1 MCRMKA
7 QFAYVKQQ
15 YGKGFFVA
23 ASRLFAQTVLLHVLL
38 TQKKN
43 CRRPFTVGRKKM
55 ATLKK

>member
-1 MCRMKA
+1 MKA